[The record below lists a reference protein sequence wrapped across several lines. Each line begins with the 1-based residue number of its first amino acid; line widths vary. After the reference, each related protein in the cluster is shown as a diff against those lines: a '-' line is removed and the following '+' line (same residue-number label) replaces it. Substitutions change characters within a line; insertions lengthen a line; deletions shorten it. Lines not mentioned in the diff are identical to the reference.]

1 MPAQAGTTGKWME
14 ETSSVWKLPAG
25 APSPAEL
32 ADAWSRV
39 IAGALDL
46 AGATAKRAADPLAPK
61 PFDPIAPARAFG
73 ELAAHLWSNPVEL
86 LKAQQRAAS
95 DWMRL
100 WSGAAARAAGAKP
113 EPAIAP
119 ERGDRRFSDP
129 AWSEDPVF
137 DYLKQ
142 AYLLTAKR
150 ALELVEQ
157 AEGLDQGAR
166 TRAAF
171 YTQQYLN
178 AISPANFAFTNPEA
192 IRRAVETGSISLLS
206 GLANLLADAA
216 SEEGLVRRRS
226 SEDFELGVTLA
237 ATPGSVVF
245 QNELMQLLQYAP
257 ATDQVY
263 RRPLLYIPPLVN
275 KYYLFDL
282 QPKSSLIRWL
292 VEQGHDVFVVSWVN
306 PGPELADMDVAD
318 YIRLGPIAALDAIE
332 QATGESEVDMFGFCM
347 GGTLVAMALA
357 WLAAKG
363 EGSRVASAT
372 TIGSM
377 FDFSRLGQWA
387 TFSEPEQLRAMERHL
402 LHKGFMAAQDLQA
415 LFSAVRANDLIWSSV
430 VNHYLLDREAPPSDI
445 LHWFADGAHIPRAF
459 LLSWAQDILRD
470 NRLKDPGGIVLD
482 GVKLDLGAIE
492 TPLLAISL
500 KDDHVSAWEATYDS
514 ARLFGGPVSFLLGGS
529 GHNAGV
535 INPPSANRHNYWTN
549 RDMPETAEAWF
560 EGATKTEGSWWPHWQ
575 TWLSQGGRAEKVP
588 ARMPGDGGLKAIEPA
603 PGSYVRNRG

>member
-1 MPAQAGTTGKWME
+1 MTEVK
-14 ETSSVWKLPAG
+14 SSVWKLPAG

-46 AGATAKRAADPLAPK
+46 AGAAAKRAAEPPPLAA
-61 PFDPIAPARAFG
+61 FDPTAPVRAFG
-73 ELAAHLWSNPVEL
+73 ELAAHLWSNPVEI
-86 LKAQQRAAS
+86 LKAQQQAAS
-95 DWMRL
+95 DWMSL
-100 WSGAAARAAGAKP
+100 WTGASARAAGATL
-113 EPAIAP
+113 EPVIAP

-150 ALELVEQ
+150 ALETIDR
-157 AEGLDQGAR
+157 AEGLDDGAR
-166 TRAAF
+166 ARARF
-171 YTQQYLN
+171 FTEQYLN

-192 IRRAVETGSISLLS
+192 IRRAIDTGSISLLS

-216 SEEGLVRRRS
+216 APGGLPQRRASEE
-226 SEDFELGVTLA
+226 FELGVTLA
-237 ATPGSVVF
+237 TTPGSIVY
-245 QNELMQLLQYAP
+245 QNALMQLIQYAP
-257 ATDQVY
+257 TTDEVW
-263 RRPLLYIPPLVN
+263 RRPLLYVPPLVN
-275 KYYLFDL
+275 KYYLLDL

-292 VEQGHDVFVVSWVN
+292 VEQGHSVFVVSWVN
-306 PGPELADMDVAD
+306 PGPELADMDIAD
-318 YIRLGPIAALDAIE
+318 YIKLGPIAALDAIE
-332 QATGESEVDMFGFCM
+332 QATGERRSDMFGFCM
-347 GGTLVAMALA
+347 GGTLVAMTLA
-357 WLAAKG
+357 YLAGKG
-363 EGSRVASAT
+363 EGDRVGSAT

-377 FDFSRLGQWA
+377 FDFSKLGQWA

-445 LHWFADGAHIPRAF
+445 LYWFADGAHIPRAF
-459 LLSWAQDILRD
+459 LLSWAHDVLRD

-482 GVKLDLGAIE
+482 GVPLDLGAVE

-514 ARLFGGPVSFLLGGS
+514 ARLLGGPVSFLLGGS

-535 INPPSANRHNYWTN
+535 INPPSANKHGYWVN
-549 RDMPETAEAWF
+549 EAMPESAEAWF
-560 EGATKTEGSWWPHWQ
+560 EGAEKKEGSWWPHWQ
-575 TWLSQGGRAEKVP
+575 AWLSDGGKAEKVP
-588 ARMPGDGGLKAIEPA
+588 ARVPGDGELEAIEPA